1 MSAYYPV
8 QFARQTNLGLVTL
21 INHLAGHKN
30 CDVVLL
36 LCFKYIVRS
45 GDMLQSLDFET
56 CFLEGFSL
64 CAREKALAVLEM
76 ATW

>member
-1 MSAYYPV
+1 MSAHYPA
-8 QFARQTNLGLVTL
+8 QLARQTDLGLVAL

-45 GDMLQSLDFET
+45 GNVLKSLDLET
-56 CFLEGFSL
+56 CFFKGFSL
-64 CAREKALAVLEM
+64 RAREKALAVLEM
-76 ATW
+76 TSW

>member
-8 QFARQTNLGLVTL
+8 QPARQTDLGLVTL

-36 LCFKYIVRS
+36 LCFKYVVRS
-45 GDMLQSLDFET
+45 GDMLKGLDLEA
-56 CFLEGFSL
+56 CLLEGFSL
-64 CAREKALAVLEM
+64 CAREEALAVLEM